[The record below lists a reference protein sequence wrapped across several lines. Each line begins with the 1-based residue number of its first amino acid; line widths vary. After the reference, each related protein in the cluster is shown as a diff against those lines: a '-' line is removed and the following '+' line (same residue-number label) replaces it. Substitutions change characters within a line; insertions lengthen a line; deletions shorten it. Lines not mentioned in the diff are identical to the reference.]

1 MIDVIEERNNP
12 APAAVFEE
20 NNGAGSGGVVRSWL
34 LVIGGGHC
42 NTSTRNQLQSVVQ
55 LLVKERRYLY

>member
-55 LLVKERRYLY
+55 LW